1 MARSSTRLNSMSVSF
16 PAANCTRASFKYPGR
31 NKLPTTSLRYI
42 WNSCLSQSNR
52 SDVANGPEYTTE
64 MRDTACRPGAL
75 YSGVGKHSQG
85 CSPVLPQLKNQPALA
100 RTTQPPFSHISN
112 RCNKKYELAQ
122 DNVLD
127 YYLTASRRPRAKTGV
142 TGPTAFKTFE
152 LGV

>member
-1 MARSSTRLNSMSVSF
+1 LEIPPTARDSHFPTATAAAVRLHRKCPDKPPES
-16 PAANCTRASFKYPGR
+16 
-31 NKLPTTSLRYI
+31 YI
-42 WNSCLSQSNR
+42 LKWL
-52 SDVANGPEYTTE
+52 
-64 MRDTACRPGAL
+64 DTAVVGLYIRAL
-75 YSGVGKHSQG
+75 GSIDRALLRS
-85 CSPVLPQLKNQPALA
+85 LQLKNEPTLG
-100 RTTQPPFSHISN
+100 RTTQPPFTHISN